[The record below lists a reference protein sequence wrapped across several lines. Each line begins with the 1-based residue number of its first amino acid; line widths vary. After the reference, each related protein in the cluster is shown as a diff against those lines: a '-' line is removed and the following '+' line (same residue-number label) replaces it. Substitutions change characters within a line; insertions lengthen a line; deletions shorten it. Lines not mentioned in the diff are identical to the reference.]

1 MKTQT
6 IHVARVRMPSIHTYA
21 IHLASRKSIGKDITI
36 DILSDG
42 RNILTDGRGYYLT
55 IGKDITIDILSDGRN
70 ILTDERGYYLTK
82 K

>member
-42 RNILTDGRGYYLT
+42 RNILTD
-55 IGKDITIDILSDGRN
+55 
-70 ILTDERGYYLTK
+70 ERGYYLTK